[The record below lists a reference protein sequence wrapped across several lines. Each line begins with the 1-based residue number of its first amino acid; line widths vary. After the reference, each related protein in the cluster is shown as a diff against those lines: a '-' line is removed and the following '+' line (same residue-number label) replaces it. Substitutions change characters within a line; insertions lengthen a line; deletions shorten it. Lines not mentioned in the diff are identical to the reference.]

1 MIEVEAVLVEPVLGG
16 RVVPGGEQVLQ
27 HEDLVGAAL
36 GDFLLFVVAVPERSL
51 RSLADVG
58 QNRPAVTIAAASC
71 LVRRVPNVSVIKL
84 DGSDDSLG
92 NNVIRVHGLADL
104 IGTQRYCCGSASLF
118 SSRRECHRSSITSL

>member
-58 QNRPAVTIAAASC
+58 QNRPAVTIAATSC
-71 LVRRVPNVSVIKL
+71 LVRRVSNVSVGCL
-84 DGSDDSLG
+84 M
-92 NNVIRVHGLADL
+92 VL
-104 IGTQRYCCGSASLF
+104 ILV
-118 SSRRECHRSSITSL
+118 